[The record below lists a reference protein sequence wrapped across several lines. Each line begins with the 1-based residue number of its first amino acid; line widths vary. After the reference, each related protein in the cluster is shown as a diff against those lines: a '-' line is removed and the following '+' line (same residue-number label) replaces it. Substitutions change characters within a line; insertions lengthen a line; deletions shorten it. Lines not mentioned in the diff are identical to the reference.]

1 MIWKY
6 LPHNMIVIDKVSL
19 DLFNV
24 SYVVYKEGDIVQ
36 CVKYGLSADE
46 IAQLFGNN

>member
-6 LPHNMIVIDKVSL
+6 SPHNMIVIDKVSL
-19 DLFNV
+19 DLFNI
-24 SYVVYKEGDIVQ
+24 SYVVYKDGDIIQ
-36 CVKYGLSADE
+36 YVKYGLSAYE